1 MLSYHDFETLKK
13 EILELMKTVVEMNYI
28 SDRDKTTWEAYS
40 LLPYVKT
47 IGEDEIEY
55 SFGLLKEKFKSP
67 EFYAKISLVI
77 QKKFKSKYTLALYEF
92 CCDHFIRQ
100 KGFGITPWMP
110 LEDLKDLLGY
120 DGNTEFKFFKR
131 DVLNRAV
138 REINEKSDL
147 TVTMKL
153 KRKNKVVSNVQF
165 IIYPG
170 ERNKYLKELFGPKQ
184 QELFEGEGSELYNG
198 LINEFKVNEL
208 MAKDIMK
215 RFNREHIENTLFY
228 IAKRKEKIKDL
239 GAFTYSMITDEKIK
253 ILTPG
258 IDENKTQ
265 IDIPDGATIEINGQK
280 YVFNDDIIQTERG
293 AIPPGRLQKLI
304 SEGKAKIL

>member
-1 MLSYHDFETLKK
+1 MNKKEYEKLEINKPSGLIQITNHSISLLQRKAYNVLIFNAYPNIDQDIYRIELKELKKLLSYHDFETLKK

-131 DVLNRAV
+131 AA
-138 REINEKSDL
+138 
-147 TVTMKL
+147 
-153 KRKNKVVSNVQF
+153 SN
-165 IIYPG
+165 
-170 ERNKYLKELFGPKQ
+170 NL
-184 QELFEGEGSELYNG
+184 
-198 LINEFKVNEL
+198 
-208 MAKDIMK
+208 
-215 RFNREHIENTLFY
+215 
-228 IAKRKEKIKDL
+228 
-239 GAFTYSMITDEKIK
+239 
-253 ILTPG
+253 
-258 IDENKTQ
+258 
-265 IDIPDGATIEINGQK
+265 
-280 YVFNDDIIQTERG
+280 
-293 AIPPGRLQKLI
+293 
-304 SEGKAKIL
+304 